1 MVTYDCENKCD
12 DFFLKKKKWMLVLL
26 SEGQSLAIC
35 KIYRPLFIP
44 KIAFDKICDQISS
57 N

>member
-1 MVTYDCENKCD
+1 
-12 DFFLKKKKWMLVLL
+12 MLVLL